1 MSAVRVRAFLDRF
14 EGDQAVL
21 LLGDKESEAV
31 VWPRAFLPSDAAEGT
46 VLEVTVET
54 DAEETADTS
63 RQIRRLL
70 DDLGDSA

>member
-1 MSAVRVRAFLDRF
+1 MRVRAFVDRF

-31 VWPRAFLPSDAAEGT
+31 VWPRAFLPLDAAEGA

-54 DAEETADTS
+54 DAEETADAS
-63 RQIRRLL
+63 DKIRRLL
-70 DDLGDSA
+70 DDFGDS